1 MSEQSDLMKAA
12 GVKLEDL
19 RDNSTAAAAAWRFY
33 REWSTTW
40 AIHYLFTDLDLE
52 FALEALPIYKTSN
65 FYVGGT
71 GGNQIS
77 GKEIISK
84 TFAYPGYI
92 NETSILGFFYDKI
105 SWKEDSRSSG
115 FFESLGLGGEKPVP
129 DSIEKKGTI
138 SETAKRAFVA
148 YAGAWYSYN
157 INHNLHDPTE
167 ENKIKVL
174 GAWIYNEFDKRGNGW
189 LEGWSGNLAGAKNYS
204 FDAFKTEVVRK
215 INIWL
220 YLDGQIVIPRGFG
233 GRNSYVRET
242 TVDGK
247 PGPFMLYTG
256 EALQDG
262 KEMYVYDKEGSGRML
277 TDAYEEARI
286 AGLLDLKAGYRF
298 PLRRVGESDNSI
310 ENTIKIKRDFNPTEL
325 GKDMPEKIRQFRINI
340 MLEAYSNVAFEIM
353 AEIFKERTDANYEL
367 NFSRLNGV
375 FGTKKHYE
383 NSTQKNVKD
392 KLLRM
397 EANNFYYSK
406 ISFQDQSGDIYD
418 GDITSQNPP
427 PRSLQDFIPTDTDIT
442 FFHYEVGLTG
452 KLANVLAPS
461 FASSVVHEIR
471 KNFWDSLR
479 EKSEGKRDTT
489 ISEEEIAQEAL
500 KAVEEAKEDAKFK
513 ENPDKKG
520 EILSE
525 EEIEERQKFLKQCI
539 LMTNLSTLAEEN
551 LRYIRN
557 NSDSANNIHKS
568 TPYRSRFYMVEDG
581 TSGDQSSTMNRLLM
595 PPRSDI
601 SEFIDLKPAVH
612 AYLVPKLRFFK
623 VFNTHNGIEEYEYTF
638 PNFTSPERING
649 LLSANFDKGDGC
661 GVKSFSWNYEG
672 TTPATARNDVT
683 ANLVLYFQSFSDFIN
698 KTAGNDHP
706 YVDLLLLSQGTHKGS
721 FFEYDPSYYRIRV
734 DVGWMI
740 DSTKSDALLG
750 QIGQQG
756 VTSLQNSIEKTNK
769 SLYLNMVDHEIEFK
783 ETGAVEIKVN
793 YRAYVESALKGTSLD
808 ALASV
813 ELRKTLENSRK
824 LYNDV
829 LKKKHCTKKELTDIR
844 LQLLELERLIKKQSY
859 QSIMKRIIDLDLMR
873 YKIVSDKSQKIQQF
887 LKTGIFTS
895 PVEFENPASNPI
907 NNQGSS
913 VSKAKSNNVEK
924 YNLTKDS
931 FRDLDPFN
939 NHKTINYFFLG
950 DLLYVILDSL
960 YEEDGVTSR
969 KNLENF
975 KFILS
980 SFQYEDLVRDGEI
993 RTINLANIPIS
1004 SELFNEWYTSNIIK
1018 LERQSYAIMYFIRDL
1033 CKYLISDILLDGCFR
1048 RLDDNSLAFET
1059 GNFIGVSK
1067 DGVDPFSRFVQ
1078 NQKPVIDIGALYGK
1092 GLPLKSNLGSI
1103 KELYNYITIFP
1114 VTPRLSSNLK
1124 LGKRLED
1131 ENKGIYHY
1139 QIGSNTGLVKRINFS
1154 KTDMQYIREARYFRN
1169 GYDGL
1174 MQLAA
1179 VYKVNLDMIGNS
1191 LYYPG
1196 MEVYIDPRSIGGMD
1210 FNPSVQNSI
1219 ANKLGFGG
1227 YHIVIRVNS
1236 TIQPG
1241 SFTTTVETQFDYAGD
1256 GQPSSQVIGKNE
1268 EAIGNIEDPASIEQ
1282 KPENANP
1289 DFCEKVY
1296 QRVQLEAI
1304 DISVGHK
1311 SVFPEIDVEDFE

>member
-19 RDNSTAAAAAWRFY
+19 RDDSIAPAAAWRFY

-65 FYVGGT
+65 FYVGGM

-77 GKEIISK
+77 GREIISK

-92 NETSILGFFYDKI
+92 NKTSILSFFYDKI

-115 FFESLGLGGEKPVP
+115 FFEKLGLGGEKPVP
-129 DSIEKKGTI
+129 DSIEKKGDI
-138 SETAKRAFVA
+138 SEIAKRAFVA
-148 YAGAWYSYN
+148 YAGAWYLYHGSYGTKRAG
-157 INHNLHDPTE
+157 LHDPTE

-204 FDAFKTEVVRK
+204 YDAFEAEVVRK
-215 INIWL
+215 INLWL
-220 YLDGQIVIPRGFG
+220 YFDEQIVIPRGPFG
-233 GRNSYVRET
+233 DSYVRE
-242 TVDGK
+242 VDENNK
-247 PGPFMLYTG
+247 MGPFLLYSG
-256 EALQDG
+256 ETLIKD
-262 KEMYVYDKEGSGRML
+262 KEMYVYDQERQTQAYPGK
-277 TDAYEEARI
+277 TDAYKATQK
-286 AGLLDLKAGYRF
+286 AGLFSKQAKYKS
-298 PLRRVGESDNSI
+298 PLDNSGTTQ
-310 ENTIKIKRDFNPTEL
+310 NTIKIKKDFNPTEL
-325 GKDMPEKIRQFRINI
+325 GKDTPEEIRQFRINI

-353 AEIFKERTDANYEL
+353 LEIFKERTDPGYGINL
-367 NFSRLNGV
+367 DRLNKI
-375 FGTKKHYE
+375 FGTQRSYE
-383 NSTQKNVKD
+383 NSNGKIIKG
-392 KLLRM
+392 KLLSVGT
-397 EANNFYYSK
+397 ENFYSST
-406 ISFQDQSGDIYD
+406 IDTQDR
-418 GDITSQNPP
+418 PP
-427 PRSLQDFIPTDTDIT
+427 ASLQDFIPTDTITT
-442 FFHYEVGLTG
+442 FFKSNTGLTG
-452 KLANVLAPS
+452 KLANILAPS

-471 KNFWDSLR
+471 KNFWNSLR
-479 EKSEGKRDTT
+479 AKSEGVREAI
-489 ISEEEIAQEAL
+489 ISEEDAAQEAL
-500 KAVEEAKEDAKFK
+500 KAVEEAKEDPKFK
-513 ENPDKKG
+513 ENPDKKS
-520 EILSE
+520 EILTE
-525 EEIEERQKFLKQCI
+525 EEIQERQRFLKQCI

-551 LRYIRN
+551 IKHIKKNCNSCVESGNYI
-557 NSDSANNIHKS
+557 NIHKD

-595 PPRSDI
+595 PPRNDI

-612 AYLVPKLRFFK
+612 AYLIPKLRFFK
-623 VFNTHNGIEEYEYTF
+623 VFSTHNGLEEYEYTF
-638 PNFTSPERING
+638 PNFSDPERISG
-649 LLSANFDKGDGC
+649 LLSTSFDKGDGC

-706 YVDLLLLSQGTHKGS
+706 YVDLLLLSQGAHKGT

-740 DSTKSDALLG
+740 DSAKSDALVG

-756 VTSLQNSIEKTNK
+756 VVSLQNSIEKTNK

-873 YKIVSDKSQKIQQF
+873 YKIVSDKSRKIDQF

-895 PVEFENPASNPI
+895 PVEFESPVSKFI
-907 NNQGSS
+907 GDQGSS
-913 VSKAKSNNVEK
+913 STKAKLSEVST

-960 YEEDGVTSR
+960 YEQDGVTYR
-969 KNLENF
+969 ENLENF

-1004 SELFNEWYTSNIIK
+1004 SELFNEWYTTKIIK
-1018 LERQSYAIMYFIRDL
+1018 PERQSYAIMYFIRDL
-1033 CKYLISDILLDGCFR
+1033 CSYLVSDILLDGCFR
-1048 RLDDNSLAFET
+1048 RLDDNSLDFTT
-1059 GNFIGVSK
+1059 GNFIGVSR
-1067 DGVDPFSRFVQ
+1067 DGVDPFSRFLRKE
-1078 NQKPVIDIGALYGK
+1078 NPVIDVGALYGK
-1092 GLPLKSNLGSI
+1092 GLPLNTNLGHI
-1103 KELYNYITIFP
+1103 KQLYNYITILP

-1124 LGKRLED
+1124 LGKRFED

-1227 YHIVIRVNS
+1227 YHVVIRVNS

-1256 GQPSSQVIGKNE
+1256 GQPSSQVVGKNE
-1268 EAIGNIEDPASIEQ
+1268 EAIGNIEDPVSIEQ
-1282 KPENANP
+1282 KPDNPNA

-1311 SVFPEIDVEDFE
+1311 SVFPEIDVKDFDNG